1 MWGEKGLSACTSSG
15 LTQLYLGSIKGCS
28 ACPVASLPVYN
39 GELKDSKFQA
49 KQEPLKRSQTKTH
62 YLRCES
68 GLVADHKNMIFQY
81 FSVKQLGTARF

>member
-39 GELKDSKFQA
+39 GETQGFEISSEA
-49 KQEPLKRSQTKTH
+49 
-62 YLRCES
+62 
-68 GLVADHKNMIFQY
+68 
-81 FSVKQLGTARF
+81 GTP